1 MTKKRMAGRV
11 SKDQWL
17 ATALEELGKGGVDA
31 VRVERLAKILSV
43 SKSGF
48 YWHFVDRKD
57 LHKRLLEYWFHEY
70 TQVVTSNPLL
80 IQGDPKE
87 RLKQAMIMIQEHDLA
102 KYDLA
107 IRAWAKHN
115 ELARE
120 VVQAV
125 TSARLDFIAQIFSEL
140 GFEGEECEMRTR
152 LFVCYHTWESTM
164 FGDMSS
170 RKRTRLQKRRLDLLI
185 NQ

>member
-1 MTKKRMAGRV
+1 MARKRKTGRV
-11 SKDQWL
+11 SKHQWL
-17 ATALEELGKGGVDA
+17 ATALEELEKGGVNA

-48 YWHFVDRKD
+48 YWHFKDRID
-57 LHKRLLEYWFHEY
+57 LHRHLLEYWFHEY

-80 IQGDPKE
+80 VQGDPKV
-87 RLKQAMIMIQEHDLA
+87 RLEQAMTMIQEHDLA

-107 IRAWAKHN
+107 IRAWAKHD

-125 TSARLDFIAQIFSEL
+125 TSARLDFIGQIFSEM
-140 GFEGEECEMRTR
+140 GFEGEEREMRTR
-152 LFVCYHTWESTM
+152 LFVCFHTWESTM
-164 FGDMSS
+164 FGDMSP
-170 RKRTRLQKRRLDLLI
+170 RKRTRLRKRRLDLLI

>member
-1 MTKKRMAGRV
+1 MTKKRRAGRV

-17 ATALEELGKGGVDA
+17 ATALEELGKGGVEA

-48 YWHFVDRKD
+48 YWHFNDRKD
-57 LHKRLLEYWFHEY
+57 LHRHLLEYWFHEY
-70 TQVVTSNPLL
+70 TQIVTSNPLL
-80 IQGDPKE
+80 SKGDPE
-87 RLKQAMIMIQEHDLA
+87 DRLKRAMIMIQEHDLA
-102 KYDLA
+102 EFDLA
-107 IRAWAKHN
+107 IQAWAKHD

-120 VVQAV
+120 VVQTV
-125 TSARLDFIAQIFSEL
+125 TSARLDFIGQIFSEL
-140 GFEGEECEMRTR
+140 GFEGEEREMRTR

-164 FGDMSS
+164 FGDMSP
-170 RKRTRLQKRRLDLLI
+170 RKRTRLRKRRLDLLI